1 LFARPGAIVAATVSG
16 VIGPDLEAKPD
27 PGVAPIAEGHLS

>member
-1 LFARPGAIVAATVSG
+1 MFARPGAIVAATVSG

-27 PGVAPIAEGHLS
+27 LDAQPILEANRS